1 MEAQP
6 IAVGTPLPD
15 VRDREILSCIPHRF
29 PMLLVDRVVELE
41 AYKRAVGIKCV
52 SFNEPF
58 FAGHFPG
65 DPIMPGVL
73 LIESMAQSAA
83 VLVIKSL
90 GHEGVGSLVYF
101 MAIEEA
107 RFRRPVRPGDQL
119 KLEVVL
125 QKQKLGVWRFT
136 GKARVDDEVA
146 AEATFAAKIMP
157 PAKAP

>member
-1 MEAQP
+1 MEKTA
-6 IAVGTPLPD
+6 IAAGTLLPD
-15 VRDREILSCIPHRF
+15 VRGTDILQCIPHRY
-29 PMLLVDRVVELE
+29 PMLLVDRVVGLK
-41 AYKRAVGIKCV
+41 AYERATGIKNV

-73 LIESMAQSAA
+73 LVEAMAQSAA
-83 VLVIKSL
+83 VLVIRSL

-119 KLEVVL
+119 HLEVEL
-125 QKQKLGVWRFT
+125 QKQKLGVWRFA
-136 GKARVDDEVA
+136 GKAKVDGEVA
-146 AEATFAAKIMP
+146 ADAVFAAKIMP
-157 PAKAP
+157 PAKS